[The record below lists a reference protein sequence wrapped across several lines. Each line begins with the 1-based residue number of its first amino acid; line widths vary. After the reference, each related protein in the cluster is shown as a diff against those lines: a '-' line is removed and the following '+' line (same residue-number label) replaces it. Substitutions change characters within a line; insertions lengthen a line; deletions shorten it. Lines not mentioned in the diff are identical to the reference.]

1 MATNR
6 ATRYPGRWGAV
17 SADYPMG
24 VPKNRTSDTA
34 KDGSYFEKDWIA
46 DYEAYFGAVL
56 DEAGETV
63 DGTTDTAQNSQLHKA
78 MQKAREVSPL
88 NNDWNGYLDPDHQ
101 SSLPSGAGYPGN
113 SGGGEV
119 AYAADEEISYGIYA
133 GASGATV
140 SSDDDGWIVSAGSIY
155 KLFTLTAEQL
165 ALIDVTTV
173 PIFLK
178 DQAGAAYFVNHNGT
192 TINVTKPSSTT
203 LKVEITSGIFA
214 GLSITKLWR
223 FFVTEKAGYVGEL
236 SADDVERSVRGG
248 YIVRTLG
255 DVTARIWPDGKIV
268 QEFLA
273 FHPEALGLRTLDV
286 NIFAMTKLLGTVG
299 GPSATVEPIT
309 VQSNFLASPS
319 SIASVD
325 TDTVRVVV
333 NTTDSRAI
341 TQSVILTG
349 ELL

>member
-46 DYEAYFGAVL
+46 DYEAFFGSLL

-63 DGTTDTAQNSQLHKA
+63 NGTTDTAQNSQLHKA

-101 SSLPSGAGYPGN
+101 SSLPAPNGYPGN

-119 AYAADEEISYGIYA
+119 AYTADEEISYGIYA

-140 SSDDDGWIVSAGSIY
+140 SSDDNGWVFTGSIY

-192 TINVTKPSSTT
+192 TVNVTKPSSTT

-214 GLSITKLWR
+214 ELSITKLWR
-223 FFVTEKAGYVGEL
+223 LFVTEKVGYVGEL
-236 SADDVERSVRGG
+236 SADDVQYSLFGFIRGVISNVNYRIYRDRTIDMWGEGLATGNTPFTVNLPFSVDSSLLLGR
-248 YIVRTLG
+248 ITLG
-255 DVTARIWPDGKIV
+255 TRQNPGTISADYGITSVTSV
-268 QEFLA
+268 
-273 FHPEALGLRTLDV
+273 T
-286 NIFAMTKLLGTVG
+286 
-299 GPSATVEPIT
+299 
-309 VQSNFLASPS
+309 PS
-319 SIASVD
+319 SFSGAQAKND
-325 TDTVRVVV
+325 
-333 NTTDSRAI
+333 A
-341 TQSVILTG
+341 TG
-349 ELL
+349 FSSNSFNWSIKGAVLL

>member
-63 DGTTDTAQNSQLHKA
+63 NGTTDTAQSSQLHKA

-88 NNDWNGYLDPDHQ
+88 NNDWNGYLDPVHQ
-101 SSLPSGAGYPGN
+101 SRLPAQNGYPGN

-119 AYAADEEISYGIYA
+119 AYTADEEISHGIYA

-140 SSDDDGWIVSAGSIY
+140 SSDDDGWIFTGSIY

-178 DQAGAAYFVNHNGT
+178 DQDGAAYFVNHNGT
-192 TINVTKPSSTT
+192 TINVTKPDTTT

-223 FFVTEKAGYVGEL
+223 FFVTEKVGYVGEL
-236 SADDVERSVRGG
+236 SVDGMLSKFPIGEGQQLKDVLSSRSAGVLYTNDTGRTIVA
-248 YIVRTLG
+248 YISITIGSSNGSTLVNG
-255 DVTARIWPDGKIV
+255 LPVYVNSLTSGMTQVLIIPDG
-268 QEFLA
+268 
-273 FHPEALGLRTLDV
+273 GTY
-286 NIFAMTKLLGTVG
+286 IFPSGTG
-299 GPSATVEPIT
+299 
-309 VQSNFLASPS
+309 S
-319 SIASVD
+319 SITAWH
-325 TDTVRVVV
+325 
-333 NTTDSRAI
+333 
-341 TQSVILTG
+341 
-349 ELL
+349 ELRG